1 MAIGLAAATRS
12 EREEVL
18 VIKYSPF
25 EAAAAV
31 VFSTLRIHIDDA
43 EAADLVRHRCAGG
56 GVAADGVARPLGQ
69 SVGQ

>member
-31 VFSTLRIHIDDA
+31 APDAKMQKGETPLPTLGISELYACGTGATAIHTYS
-43 EAADLVRHRCAGG
+43 
-56 GVAADGVARPLGQ
+56 AR
-69 SVGQ
+69 